1 MAGHCNMPLA
11 RSVNDG
17 GQDGNGDGD
26 TTDVATRDEEG
37 VKDCTSEGDGDSEG
51 DSEGDGDSDGEHAV
65 IIGTLMTDTD
75 NQPQCVAWNSSLKV
89 NTAPYDDLTWWME

>member
-37 VKDCTSEGDGDSEG
+37 VVK
-51 DSEGDGDSDGEHAV
+51 
-65 IIGTLMTDTD
+65 IM
-75 NQPQCVAWNSSLKV
+75 
-89 NTAPYDDLTWWME
+89 